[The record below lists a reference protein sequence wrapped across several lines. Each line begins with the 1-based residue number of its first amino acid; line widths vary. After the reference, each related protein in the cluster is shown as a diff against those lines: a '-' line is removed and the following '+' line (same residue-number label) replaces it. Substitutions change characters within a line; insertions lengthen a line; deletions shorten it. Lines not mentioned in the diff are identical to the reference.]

1 MSSRNVATTNEPA
14 KETVAPPPAEGE
26 RRAVRGYVAQYG
38 KAGAAI
44 YSELERGEMQWVG
57 LADRKAGIAD
67 DLVLGFDGLV
77 VGHQFKT
84 SKFPAPFTVT
94 TLLTGADGLLKPL
107 IHAWPPAA
115 TQSAP
120 LMATQTAPPW
130 PR

>member
-1 MSSRNVATTNEPA
+1 MR
-14 KETVAPPPAEGE
+14 
-26 RRAVRGYVAQYG
+26 
-38 KAGAAI
+38 
-44 YSELERGEMQWVG
+44 WVG

-107 IHAWPPAA
+107 ITAWQILLKDNPSARVEIRFVTTDFPSTDLFPSAVPPIKQKSWLKDYVNPHVAI
-115 TQSAP
+115 SS
-120 LMATQTAPPW
+120 
-130 PR
+130 